1 MLLCLE
7 QRTEVVDDP
16 LWVMGLLD
24 IFDPAMGS
32 IKRMFKWEQPPDS
45 KSKKNLSRAKD
56 QSETGGESNETRE
69 IEKSDFDLDAFLKRR
84 LSVDPSKLD
93 ELFEGTNPKTNI
105 STRSIYRRSQRARH
119 AAIN

>member
-1 MLLCLE
+1 MLLRLE

-45 KSKKNLSRAKD
+45 KSKKDLSRAKD
-56 QSETGGESNETRE
+56 QSATGGESSETRE
-69 IEKSDFDLDAFLKRR
+69 MEKSDFDLDAFLKRR

-93 ELFEGTNPKTNI
+93 ELFERTNLKTNI